1 MLIMQLLKQ
10 HIEAL
15 IFCSENCITL
25 DEIQASLKLSMGWEV
40 KDEELLSAIEEI
52 KQKYLSEDFAF
63 ELCEIAE
70 GYQFLTKKQYHETL
84 AALLQHKAKKK
95 LSVAQMETLA
105 IIAYKQ
111 PISKTEIEHI
121 RGVNCD
127 YAVQKLLE
135 KDMIVMQGKSDGPG
149 RPMLYA
155 TSQVFMDYFGIKSV
169 TDLPQLKDLRAPQNE
184 IGSTGDSMEDMPSE
198 VETLILNEG
207 NESVFSDS
215 VVASEEVSETILAE
229 DDSPL
234 VTDENP
240 ASEELPDRKKI
251 FLDSE
256 SIQDESFEKNNDFS
270 SSADE
275 DELPS

>member
-1 MLIMQLLKQ
+1 MQLLKQ

-25 DEIQASLKLSMGWEV
+25 DEIQASLKLSMGWEMG
-40 KDEELLSAIEEI
+40 DEDLLAAIEEI
-52 KQKYLSEDFAF
+52 KQKYQSEDFAF

-70 GYQFLTKKQYHETL
+70 GYQFLTKKEYHSTL

-135 KDMIVMQGKSDGPG
+135 KEMIVMQGKSDGPG

-155 TSQVFMDYFGIKSV
+155 TSQVFMDYFGIKNV

-184 IGSTGDSMEDMPSE
+184 IGETEQSLEEMPSE
-198 VETLILNEG
+198 VETLVLNES
-207 NESVFSDS
+207 NEEAFSVTVPAETEITETVTF
-215 VVASEEVSETILAE
+215 EENLTILT
-229 DDSPL
+229 DD
-234 VTDENP
+234 NP
-240 ASEELPDRKKI
+240 DSEELPDRKKI
-251 FLDSE
+251 FLESE
-256 SIQDESFEKNNDFS
+256 SLQDESFEQSNDIS
-270 SSADE
+270 SSIDE
-275 DELPS
+275 EELPS

>member
-1 MLIMQLLKQ
+1 MQLLKQ

-15 IFCSENCITL
+15 IFCSENSISL
-25 DEIQASLKLSMGWEV
+25 EEIQASLKLAMGWEV
-40 KDEELLSAIEEI
+40 EDEELLAAIEEI
-52 KQKYLSEDFAF
+52 KQKYQSEEFAF

-70 GYQFLTKKQYHETL
+70 GYQFLTKKQFYGTL
-84 AALLQHKAKKK
+84 TALLQHKATKK

-111 PISKTEIEHI
+111 PISKSEIEHI

-155 TSQVFMDYFGIKSV
+155 TSQTFMDYFGIRNSS
-169 TDLPQLKDLRAPQNE
+169 DLPQLKDLRAPQNE
-184 IGSTGDSMEDMPSE
+184 IGTAADSLDEIPSE
-198 VETLILNEG
+198 LESTVWDENGAEVTNGELQQQNEQLISDTEETHI
-207 NESVFSDS
+207 
-215 VVASEEVSETILAE
+215 
-229 DDSPL
+229 

-240 ASEELPDRKKI
+240 EASELPDRKKI
-251 FLDSE
+251 FIENENLQETPDEKSNE
-256 SIQDESFEKNNDFS
+256 ITSSQD
-270 SSADE
+270 DE
-275 DELPS
+275 ELPKL

>member
-1 MLIMQLLKQ
+1 MQLLKQ

-40 KDEELLSAIEEI
+40 GDEDLLAAIEEI
-52 KQKYLSEDFAF
+52 KQKYQPEDFAF

-70 GYQFLTKKQYHETL
+70 GYQFLTKKEYHSTL

-135 KDMIVMQGKSDGPG
+135 KEMIVMQGKSDGPG

-155 TSQVFMDYFGIKSV
+155 TSQVFMDYFGIKNV

-184 IGSTGDSMEDMPSE
+184 IGETEQSLEEMPSE
-198 VETLILNEG
+198 VETLVLNES
-207 NESVFSDS
+207 NEEAFSVTVPAETEITETVTF
-215 VVASEEVSETILAE
+215 EENLTILT
-229 DDSPL
+229 DD
-234 VTDENP
+234 NP
-240 ASEELPDRKKI
+240 DSEELPDRKKI
-251 FLDSE
+251 FLESE
-256 SIQDESFEKNNDFS
+256 SLQDESFEQSNDIS
-270 SSADE
+270 SSIDE
-275 DELPS
+275 EELPS